1 MATTE
6 SKHAQERHLQ
16 TERFN
21 KIRAYLIAVAGPVS
35 QRFLEPSA
43 PYYDPEASVLVAG
56 SSASD
61 NVNGKTL
68 RVGSDF
74 DLMVVSERLKDPNAY
89 FSFLREL
96 HSFNHIFME
105 DTGIVPLAFT
115 EVARE
120 EEIRF
125 IGMREMQ
132 STMKRQSGRETGD
145 HFLPLHLLYYHSYPN
160 YFRRE
165 PDRLATRLLQASVP
179 LVGEKQFIN
188 IDPSD
193 DLYPRGL
200 DMARWMIER
209 TSAELALNIN
219 TMPPEYLLRKYKNSM
234 LSAVRAPLMD
244 TVYRDA
250 TQADAQYV
258 LANLDR
264 DYPEVTGG
272 GLLDSFSHILEIHR
286 HDRPKNGCTVHDLID
301 PAYRLMGLIDH
312 LASLGYNGNGKSHK

>member
-125 IGMREMQ
+125 IGM
-132 STMKRQSGRETGD
+132 
-145 HFLPLHLLYYHSYPN
+145 
-160 YFRRE
+160 
-165 PDRLATRLLQASVP
+165 
-179 LVGEKQFIN
+179 
-188 IDPSD
+188 
-193 DLYPRGL
+193 
-200 DMARWMIER
+200 
-209 TSAELALNIN
+209 
-219 TMPPEYLLRKYKNSM
+219 
-234 LSAVRAPLMD
+234 
-244 TVYRDA
+244 
-250 TQADAQYV
+250 
-258 LANLDR
+258 
-264 DYPEVTGG
+264 
-272 GLLDSFSHILEIHR
+272 
-286 HDRPKNGCTVHDLID
+286 
-301 PAYRLMGLIDH
+301 
-312 LASLGYNGNGKSHK
+312 